1 MDKKETDKLL
11 DEIQEKELIEFKAN
25 LPFDE
30 KYFPKLFDFVDQ
42 KLSNTNCTND
52 YKFTKIFCDKNKL
65 DFEKLSNWLMSE
77 ENCSAC
83 DCEVL
88 NLEDAFQ
95 YLTPKKKIVIKKKE
109 FTIRKLPSLQTDF
122 GFTLTKVVSPWHLKE
137 ITKKNEVNY
146 VFQLGNKE
154 GYKVSFVKDEAISNF
169 QNEIFFKSNYSET
182 TELDYDLD
190 FVINRD
196 TYKNF
201 EYVIVKTIRWAP
213 ILIYF
218 KQQQTDN
225 WVLKLQTEVS
235 RFKNDLKEFN
245 KILDYII

>member
-1 MDKKETDKLL
+1 M
-11 DEIQEKELIEFKAN
+11 
-25 LPFDE
+25 
-30 KYFPKLFDFVDQ
+30 
-42 KLSNTNCTND
+42 
-52 YKFTKIFCDKNKL
+52 
-65 DFEKLSNWLMSE
+65 
-77 ENCSAC
+77 
-83 DCEVL
+83 
-88 NLEDAFQ
+88 
-95 YLTPKKKIVIKKKE
+95 
-109 FTIRKLPSLQTDF
+109 
-122 GFTLTKVVSPWHLKE
+122 
-137 ITKKNEVNY
+137 
-146 VFQLGNKE
+146 
-154 GYKVSFVKDEAISNF
+154 SFVKDEAISNF